1 VAQQR
6 IRKTPSVLT
15 PARRMSL
22 GEDVADR
29 IRQAILLGELNPGQH
44 LREEELAERLD
55 VSRGPVRDAF
65 VLLEREGLVRSL
77 RHRGVTVV
85 DLTRNDLN
93 EIYTLRSAL
102 EPLATT
108 LAIERATPGDLGEI
122 EQALADMVAAISGNR
137 KVTERDAADLDVS
150 FHDAIY
156 RAAHHERLYAAWSQ
170 IRLPT
175 YWFLLSRNVASPDW
189 RQSMVAGHTHILK
202 SIRSGDE
209 NTATAAIK
217 EHISFAYERILHSY
231 LGLRTDASGTE
242 PAAPPP
248 TQRLWR

>member
-1 VAQQR
+1 MSPIGYAKRFCWVSS
-6 IRKTPSVLT
+6 IPVSIS
-15 PARRMSL
+15 ARRNSPTDSTSAEGRSATRL
-22 GEDVADR
+22 CCWSAKDWCGRCGTVA
-29 IRQAILLGELNPGQH
+29 
-44 LREEELAERLD
+44 
-55 VSRGPVRDAF
+55 
-65 VLLEREGLVRSL
+65 
-77 RHRGVTVV
+77 VTVV

-108 LAIERATPGDLGEI
+108 LAIERATPSDLGEI

-189 RQSMVAGHTHILK
+189 RQSMVAGHTAILK

-209 NTATAAIK
+209 TAATTAIK

-231 LGLRTDASGTE
+231 LGLRTDASATE
-242 PAAPPP
+242 PAGSPP